1 MSLFNRMTLQ
11 SVLALGLCATLAACG
26 FKLRASAEL
35 PFATLHNGMKVGSE
49 LSDEFIRQA
58 RISSNT
64 KLVANR
70 SRAQAS
76 LEMIKESREKEAVSF
91 SPSGRPRE
99 YLLRYRVNFRVR
111 DNSGVEVLEP
121 TEILLRRYITT
132 TDIEVLSA
140 QLEEE
145 FLYKEMQKDMAQ
157 QIIRR
162 LSVLKLAQ

>member
-1 MSLFNRMTLQ
+1 MFNSPLRLFL
-11 SVLALGLCATLAACG
+11 VLALSATLAACG
-26 FKLRASAEL
+26 FKLRANAEL
-35 PFATLHNGMKVGSE
+35 PFTTLHNGMKAGTE
-49 LSDEFIRQA
+49 LSDEFNRQA
-58 RISSNT
+58 RISST
-64 KLVANR
+64 TTLVANR

-76 LEMIKESREKEAVSF
+76 LEMIKETREKEAVSF

-99 YLLRYRVNFRVR
+99 FLLRYRVNFRVR
-111 DNSGVEVLEP
+111 DKSGVEVLEP

-140 QLEEE
+140 ELEED

-162 LSVLKLAQ
+162 LSVLKIP

>member
-1 MSLFNRMTLQ
+1 MLC
-11 SVLALGLCATLAACG
+11 VIALSACG

-35 PFATLHNGMKVGSE
+35 PFTTLYNGMKAGST
-49 LSDEFIRQA
+49 LSDEFNRQA

-64 KLVANR
+64 RLVTNR
-70 SRAQAS
+70 SNAQAS
-76 LEMIKESREKEAVSF
+76 LELIKESREKEAVSF

-111 DNSGVEVLEP
+111 DKTGVEVLEP

-140 QLEEE
+140 QLEEN
-145 FLYKEMQKDMAQ
+145 FLYNEMQKDMAQ

-162 LSVLKLAQ
+162 LSVLQIEK

>member
-1 MSLFNRMTLQ
+1 MLT
-11 SVLALGLCATLAACG
+11 VVALGACG
-26 FKLRASAEL
+26 FQLRASAEL
-35 PFATLHNGMKVGSE
+35 PFTTLYNGMKAGST
-49 LSDEFIRQA
+49 LSDEFSRQA

-64 KLVANR
+64 QLVTDS

-76 LEMIKESREKEAVSF
+76 LELINEAREKEAVSF

-99 YLLRYRVNFRVR
+99 YLLRYRVSFRVR
-111 DNSGVEVLEP
+111 DNTGVEVLEP

-140 QLEEE
+140 QLEED
-145 FLYKEMQKDMAQ
+145 FLYNEMQKDIAQ

-162 LSVLKLAQ
+162 LSVLKIEQ